1 MGRRV
6 RILASLAVILLTA
19 IALTPAADAGLT
31 PAHDSLVSGGGESVG
46 TQFAS
51 ATAPVPSVADPET
64 KLEKRGTLGLGGWWY
79 VTPVLVI
86 LTATDDVGVASTWFS
101 LNRLPWQLY
110 GVPFSVSTDGN
121 HTVEFLSVD
130 TEGRSESTKST
141 RVPIDRNPPVFLDLR
156 PQGTVTSGNVL
167 LQWNTEDQGSG
178 VAHSEVS
185 VDGGAFQNVGVERST
200 PVQLSNGR
208 HTVRLMAFDLAGN
221 NASTEYAFQVDTSFL
236 SVTGPQGTILLA
248 LIVGVNAAAV
258 FAVLI
263 LRRRRRP

>member
-1 MGRRV
+1 MGHRV
-6 RILASLAVILLTA
+6 RVLALLAVILLTA
-19 IALTPAADAGLT
+19 IALAPPADVG
-31 PAHDSLVSGGGESVG
+31 PARANQSPMSRGGESAG
-46 TQFAS
+46 AHFADGI
-51 ATAPVPSVADPET
+51 APLPSVTLPET
-64 KLEKRGTLGLGGWWY
+64 KLETRGTLGLGGWWY

-86 LTATDDVGVASTWFS
+86 LTATDDVGVASTWYS
-101 LNRLPWQLY
+101 LDRAPWQLY
-110 GVPFSVSTDGN
+110 GVPFSVSADGN
-121 HTVEFLSVD
+121 HTVEFLSND
-130 TEGRSESTKST
+130 REGLSELTKSA
-141 RVPIDRNPPVFLDLR
+141 RVPVDRNPPVFLDLR

-167 LQWNTEDQGSG
+167 LQWDSEDLGSG
-178 VAHSEVS
+178 VARLEVS
-185 VDGGAFQNVGVERST
+185 VDGGAFQNVGLEKST

-248 LIVGVNAAAV
+248 LIVGVKAAAV